1 MVVGVVVFDPG
12 TPKSPGPSW
21 QRLRGLDQVTEP
33 LLEVTAL
40 VHLACRETERQR
52 DRQTDR
58 QTDRERE
65 SSLLVL

>member
-21 QRLRGLDQVTEP
+21 HRLRGLDQVTEP
-33 LLEVTAL
+33 LLEITAL

-52 DRQTDR
+52 DRQTDK
-58 QTDRERE
+58 QTDRQTERE
-65 SSLLVL
+65 SLVY